1 MAFKPIELVQ
11 LIAVEDIQITVLRKR
26 IKNLHLRVYPPSGDV
41 RISAPLYMDNAKI
54 QAFAVS
60 QLSWIKQQQTRLHD
74 RDTTAPQSKD
84 YIDGEIHILWG
95 QLYRL
100 SIIETRKSPGFF
112 IEDKTLVLQVPIG
125 ADRLQKQA
133 IFEGSCCQI
142 LEQSIAP
149 LITQWEAKL
158 GVSVNRFTVRKMK
171 TKWGSC
177 TIQTRRI
184 RFNLDLV
191 HKSPDCL
198 EYVVVHELVHLLEA
212 SHNHRFK
219 SLMDHYMPQWR
230 SHRDT
235 LNASPIPASPIPAS
249 PIPDRN

>member
-11 LIAVEDIQITVLRKR
+11 SISVEDIQITVLRKR
-26 IKNLHLRVYPPSGDV
+26 IKSLHLRVYPPSGEV
-41 RISAPLYMDNAKI
+41 RISAPLHMDSTKI
-54 QAFAVS
+54 QSFAVA
-60 QLSWIKQQQTRLHD
+60 QLSWIKQQQTRLLD
-74 RDTTAPQSKD
+74 RHATDPQSKD
-84 YIDGEIHILWG
+84 YMDGETHTLWG
-95 QLYRL
+95 QPYHL

-112 IEDKTLVLQVPIG
+112 IENKTLFLQVPIR
-125 ADRLQKQA
+125 ADRLQRQA

-142 LEQSIAP
+142 LEQAIAP

-177 TIQTRRI
+177 TIQTRQI

-191 HKSPDCL
+191 QKPPICL
-198 EYVVVHELVHLLEA
+198 EYVVVHELVHLIEP

-219 SLMDHYMPQWR
+219 SLMDHYMPHWR

-235 LNASPIPASPIPAS
+235 LNTSPIPNS

>member
-1 MAFKPIELVQ
+1 MAFNMAFKPIELVQ
-11 LIAVEDIQITVLRKR
+11 LITVEDIQITVLRKR
-26 IKNLHLRVYPPSGDV
+26 IKNLNLRVHLPAGEV
-41 RISAPLYMDNAKI
+41 RISAPLYMDSAKI
-54 QAFAVS
+54 ESFAIA
-60 QLSWIKQQQTRLHD
+60 QLSWIKQQQIRLRD
-74 RDTTAPQSKD
+74 RHETTSLSKN
-84 YIDGEIHILWG
+84 YVDGESHILWG
-95 QLYRL
+95 QSYRL
-100 SIIETRKSPGFF
+100 SLIETRKSPGLF
-112 IEDKTLVLQVPIG
+112 IENKTLFLQVPIG

-133 IFEGSCCQI
+133 IFEGSCGQI
-142 LEQSIAP
+142 LAQAIAP

-191 HKSPDCL
+191 HKPPICL

-230 SHRDT
+230 SHRDA
-235 LNASPIPASPIPAS
+235 LNASPIPASPIL
-249 PIPDRN
+249 DRN

>member
-11 LIAVEDIQITVLRKR
+11 LITIEDIQITVLRKR
-26 IKNLHLRVYPPSGDV
+26 IKNLHLRVYPPSGEV
-41 RISAPLYMDNAKI
+41 RISAPLYMDRAKI
-54 QAFAVS
+54 QAFAVA

-74 RDTTAPQSKD
+74 RNATAPQRKD
-84 YIDGEIHILWG
+84 YIDDEIHVLWG
-95 QLYRL
+95 QPYRL
-100 SIIETRKSPGFF
+100 SLIETRKSTGFF
-112 IEDKTLVLQVPIG
+112 IENQTLVLQVPIG

-133 IFEGSCCQI
+133 IFEGSCGQV
-142 LEQSIAP
+142 LAQAIAP

-177 TIQTRRI
+177 TIQTRQI

-191 HKSPDCL
+191 QKPPICL
-198 EYVVVHELVHLLEA
+198 EYVVVHELVHLIEP

-219 SLMDHYMPQWR
+219 SLMDHYMPHWR

-235 LNASPIPASPIPAS
+235 LNTSPIPSS